1 MAQKSLPMSAP
12 VLLLSELEEGQ
23 EADFFALL
31 SEKQEMKTR
40 DGKPY
45 HRVTFRDARRDV
57 GFPIWSDSPHA
68 EACRTEWVPG
78 SFYKMRAV
86 LRQTSYGP
94 QLEIKKIRPVEDAD
108 KKDGF
113 DPLMCQPTSRFD
125 PVEMFAELMNL
136 VESRIENKPLR
147 KLVADIFE
155 QNREQLLLWPA
166 AKRNHHAFVS
176 GFLEHTLNV
185 TRTCCHLADKYADLY
200 SNLNP
205 TINKDVIVA
214 GAALHDIGKLRELE
228 TCAGGTE
235 YTTAGHL
242 IGHVLQ
248 GRDII
253 RETAAGRKIDADLL
267 LRLEHVI
274 VAHQRLPEWGSPKPP
289 MTPEALIVHH
299 ADDLDAKMQMMVDV
313 LQDEAGNGP
322 MTTKRN
328 AMAQPFY
335 RGTPT
340 A

>member
-1 MAQKSLPMSAP
+1 MAQKTLPMSAP
-12 VLLLSELEEGQ
+12 VMLLCELVEGQ

-31 SEKQEMKTR
+31 SEKQELKTR

-45 HRVTFRDARRDV
+45 HRVTFRDARREV
-57 GFPIWSDSPHA
+57 GFPVWSDSPLA
-68 EACRTEWVPG
+68 ESCRTEWAPG

-94 QLEIKKIRPVEDAD
+94 QLDIKKIRPVEDND

-155 QNREQLLLWPA
+155 QHREQLLLWPA
-166 AKRNHHAFVS
+166 AKRNHHAYVS

-185 TRTCCHLADKYADLY
+185 VRSSCHLADKYGELY
-200 SNLNP
+200 SDWNP
-205 TINKDVIVA
+205 PLNKDVVLA

-228 TCAGGTE
+228 TGPGGTE
-235 YTTAGHL
+235 YSVAGCL

-248 GRDII
+248 GRDIV
-253 RETAAGRKIDADLL
+253 REAAAGKKIDPDLL

-299 ADDLDAKMQMMVDV
+299 ADDLDAKMQMMAGVF
-313 LQDEAGNGP
+313 EEESGNGP

-328 AMAQPFY
+328 AMAQQFY

-340 A
+340 V